1 MKDAV
6 EVSRGST
13 KEGTHGRDRLI
24 TIYAERSTA
33 PAVGPMSSSKS
44 GLLLSKTASTVTGPG
59 RGPSDSA
66 SRYRAPQAGRPPQAP
81 WGWQRG
87 RERKMR
93 RSSGSLSG
101 QILGL

>member
-33 PAVGPMSSSKS
+33 PAVGPRAAAN
-44 GLLLSKTASTVTGPG
+44 LDCYCQRQQVLVTGPG